1 MGQRSDIMSRY
12 NGRTEL
18 TRESLYVQVWAEPM
32 SKLARQYGLSDRGLA
47 KICSRMGIPT
57 PGRGYWA
64 KVQSGR
70 TPSQA
75 KLPALKAG
83 QRDRVVLN
91 RQGQILEESEEYQKV
106 ARQMTHEQDP
116 ANQIVVPEVLD
127 EPLPLVMKTMK
138 SLGSARV
145 NEAGIARP
153 RARQCLDVRISKD
166 SIERT
171 TRVLNTLVRALEA
184 RDIELVHDREGEYGS
199 QLETDGERLGFR
211 LEEKTRRE
219 PYQPTPAEQ
228 KKLDENRYYRYQLPD
243 DKFVPTGQLCLKLET
258 GYGSGLRSSW
268 ADGKKQRIEHCLNKF
283 IAAAYQAAA
292 YQKAKRLERERE
304 ERARRERER
313 QLAIL
318 RKQIEHEQARL
329 DLLNEQAKAWQEAQ
343 QLREYVSA
351 VRGSGYYAQQT
362 ITGGRD
368 MDEWCAW
375 ALEQANRL
383 DPTVTSPPSV
393 LDYKDQFFWYR

>member
-1 MGQRSDIMSRY
+1 MAPSDR
-12 NGRTEL
+12 RTEL
-18 TRESLYVQVWAEPM
+18 TRDELYAQVWAEPI

-47 KICSRMGIPT
+47 KICTRMGIPT

-70 TPSQA
+70 TPVQV
-75 KLPALKAG
+75 KLPDLKPG
-83 QRDRVVLN
+83 QRERVVLT
-91 RQGQILEESEEYQKV
+91 RQGQILEDSEEYQAV
-106 ARQMTHEQDP
+106 AEQVSHEQDP
-116 ANQIVVPEVLD
+116 EHQIDVPEALA
-127 EPLPLVMKTMK
+127 EPLPMISKTMK
-138 SLGSARV
+138 SLGSARA

-153 RARQCLDVRISKD
+153 RARQCLDVRINKD
-166 SIERT
+166 SIERA
-171 TRVLNTLVRALEA
+171 TRVMDALVRALEA
-184 RDIELVHDREGEYGS
+184 RDIGLIHDREGEYGS
-199 QLETDGERLGFR
+199 QLVIDGERLGFR
-211 LEEKTRRE
+211 LEEKIRRE

-243 DKFVPTGQLCLKLET
+243 DKFVPTGQLCLKLDT

-283 IAAAYQAAA
+283 LVAAYQAAA

-329 DLLNEQAKAWQEAQ
+329 DLLNEQSRAWQEAC
-343 QLREYVSA
+343 QLRDYVQA
-351 VRGSGYYAQQT
+351 VRSTGYYSRQA
-362 ITGGRD
+362 ITDGRD
-368 MDEWCAW
+368 LDEWCAW